1 MFTGCKLLVI
11 KAAFLVLSSSGF
23 AAAPTAVDT
32 LLKGK
37 SWLVEEQTTGP
48 ATRSVLV
55 FLSPICP
62 CSRYHEKQLA
72 QMKAEFPQTRFIAVY
87 SGNESVS
94 EEEARDHFKSLGFGV
109 VRDADFALADRF
121 GALRTPHAFV
131 LNAAGEIQYQG
142 AVDDKRSSEPT
153 DRYLQKALVALA
165 KGQPADPAV
174 TGPMGCR
181 ISR

>member
-1 MFTGCKLLVI
+1 MFTGCKPLMI
-11 KAAFLVLSSSGF
+11 KAAFLVLCSTGL
-23 AAAPTAVDT
+23 AAAPSTVDT
-32 LLKGK
+32 LLAGK
-37 SWLVEEQTTGP
+37 SWLIEAQSQAP
-48 ATRSVLV
+48 AARSVLV

-62 CSRYHEKQLA
+62 CSRYHEKQLS
-72 QMKAEFPQTRFIAVY
+72 QMKSEFPDTRFIAVY
-87 SGNESVS
+87 SGNEAVS
-94 EEEARDHFKSLGFGV
+94 EGEARNHFKSLGFGV
-109 VRDADFALADRF
+109 VRDTDFALANRF

-181 ISR
+181 IAR

>member
-1 MFTGCKLLVI
+1 MFTGCKPLII
-11 KAAFLVLSSSGF
+11 KAAFLILCSAGF
-23 AAAPTAVDT
+23 AAPTAVDS
-32 LLKGK
+32 LLTGK
-37 SWLVEEQTTGP
+37 SWLVEEQSRVN
-48 ATRSVLV
+48 ATRSVLI

-62 CSRYHEKQLA
+62 CSRYHEKQLS
-72 QMKAEFPQTRFIAVY
+72 QMKSDFPDTRFIAIY
-87 SGNESVS
+87 SGNEAVS
-94 EEEARDHFKSLGFGV
+94 EEEARSHFKSLGFGV
-109 VRDADFALADRF
+109 VRDTDFALANRF

-131 LNAAGEIQYQG
+131 LDAAGEIQYQG

-181 ISR
+181 ITR

>member
-1 MFTGCKLLVI
+1 MFTGCKPLVI
-11 KAAFLVLSSSGF
+11 KAAFLVLCSTGF
-23 AAAPTAVDT
+23 AAAPTAVDN
-32 LLKGK
+32 LLKDK
-37 SWLVEEQTTGP
+37 SWLVEEQ
-48 ATRSVLV
+48 ASASSTRSVLV

-62 CSRYHEKQLA
+62 CSRYHEKQLS
-72 QMKAEFPQTRFIAVY
+72 QMKSEFPDTRFIAIY
-87 SGNESVS
+87 SGNEAVS
-94 EEEARDHFKSLGFGV
+94 EDEARNHFKSLGFGV
-109 VRDADFALADRF
+109 VRDTDFALANRF